1 MNTKIYS
8 IKGIAVLSFLG
19 MAAANKPL
27 SSGAPSASTG
37 APQEQTCAMS
47 TCHDDNPINLGPAIL
62 NIDLPQ
68 TIYAGQK
75 VPVKLNI
82 KDNAIVRFGFELT
95 VLDDLNNK
103 AGRFLIKDSLRT
115 QIIGGKSSLPGREYL
130 TYTYYGTSADKPG
143 YSEWEAYWEAPQ
155 NPGKVTFYLAGIS
168 ANNDGEDKGDNV
180 YTTTKQ
186 VTVLASLAS
195 NRYNKNLNFRV
206 NKIANYLSIEN
217 PGSVFV
223 NSVLVTDLNGKR
235 LVHEK
240 MEENAKKILLNMENG
255 MSGIVCVTIYSSLGN
270 YTKKIFLND

>member
-8 IKGIAVLSFLG
+8 VKGIAILSFLG

-47 TCHDDNPINLGPAIL
+47 TCHDDNPINVGPAVL
-62 NIDLPQ
+62 NVDLPQ
-68 TIYAGQK
+68 NIQAGQI
-75 VPVKLNI
+75 VPVRLSI
-82 KDNAIVRFGFELT
+82 KDAAILRFGFELT
-95 VLDDLNNK
+95 VLDELNNK
-103 AGRFLIKDSLRT
+103 AGRFLLKDSIRT

-130 TYTYYGTSADKPG
+130 TYTYFGTSADKPG
-143 YSEWEAYWEAPQ
+143 LSEWEAYWEAPQ

-180 YTTTKQ
+180 YITTKQ

-195 NRYNKNLNFRV
+195 NSFNKNLKFRV

-217 PGSVFV
+217 SGSVFV
-223 NSVLVTDLNGKR
+223 KSVLVTDLNGKK
-235 LVHEK
+235 LLYEK
-240 MEENAKKILLNMENG
+240 IEDNAKKLMLNYENG
-255 MSGIVCVTIYSSLGN
+255 KTGIVCVTVYSSLGN
-270 YTKKIFLND
+270 YTQKMFLND